1 MDCIFCKIIK
11 GDITCYKIYEDDD
24 VLAMLDIAND
34 VEGHTLVLPKKHV
47 TDLNDSDEETFDKV
61 MNVTKRISDHYLYLG
76 FEGVNVVIN
85 SKSVAGQ
92 EVGHLHAHIF
102 PRRSGDEVKL
112 QLVKPDKNFSLEEVA
127 KKLRLN

>member
-11 GDITCYKIYEDDD
+11 GDIPCYKIYEDDD

-47 TDLNDSDEETFDKV
+47 ADLNDSDEETFDKV
-61 MNVTKRISDHYLYLG
+61 MNVTKRISDHYLDLG

-85 SKSVAGQ
+85 SKSAAGQ
-92 EVGHLHAHIF
+92 EVKHLHAHIL